1 MQKPYLLWG
10 TLAML
15 AMILVFPFAV
25 DWFRRRTYETFLVLH
40 ILFSVVALVG
50 CF

>member
-1 MQKPYLLWG
+1 
-10 TLAML
+10 ML
-15 AMILVFPFAV
+15 AMILVLPLAV
-25 DWFRRRTYETFLVLH
+25 DWLRRRTYETFLVFH